1 MVLQSSASSG
11 AKRSVW
17 RQLAFRFGVVYVA
30 LYSAATQILGGVLLL
45 PGFQLP
51 ALGTVWPMR
60 DITLALAQRVFG
72 LTPPL
77 LYTGNSGDTAFHWIQ
92 NAWLLVVA
100 VAAAS
105 IWAALDRQ
113 RDHTALRAWFRVFLR
128 FALAAQMFYYGMAKI
143 VPTQFPPPG
152 LVTLIEPVGHASLS
166 DLLWTFIG
174 ASLPYQVLTGCAEL
188 LAGLLLLSPRT
199 TTLGALIGVADMAQV
214 FVLNMTYDFG
224 LKQISFHLLVMFLW
238 LLAPELR
245 RLADVLVF
253 NRATSPV
260 MHPPLFASARSNR
273 LALMTQLAFGAY
285 LLVMFS
291 TLSVRYYYAA
301 GGPGSEKSPLYGI
314 WNVEQ
319 LSVNDDV
326 RPAALNDYDRRWR
339 RVVFD
344 APNVVVFQR
353 TDDSLAHYGAAIG
366 DGGRTLALT
375 KRNSKTWS
383 ARFTV
388 ERPAP
393 DRLVIAGEMD
403 NRRISMQ
410 LQRVELDTFRLL
422 RSTFRW
428 IRPPDPFAG

>member
-1 MVLQSSASSG
+1 
-11 AKRSVW
+11 
-17 RQLAFRFGVVYVA
+17 
-30 LYSAATQILGGVLLL
+30 
-45 PGFQLP
+45 
-51 ALGTVWPMR
+51 
-60 DITLALAQRVFG
+60 
-72 LTPPL
+72 
-77 LYTGNSGDTAFHWIQ
+77 
-92 NAWLLVVA
+92 
-100 VAAAS
+100 
-105 IWAALDRQ
+105 
-113 RDHTALRAWFRVFLR
+113 
-128 FALAAQMFYYGMAKI
+128 
-143 VPTQFPPPG
+143 
-152 LVTLIEPVGHASLS
+152 LIEPVGSASLS

-174 ASLPYQVLTGCAEL
+174 ASTPYQMITGCAEM
-188 LAGLLLLSPRT
+188 LAGLLLLTPQT
-199 TTLGALIGVADMAQV
+199 TMLGALIGLADMLQV
-214 FVLNMTYDFG
+214 FLLNMTYDFG

-253 NRATSPV
+253 NRATTPV
-260 MHPPLFASARSNR
+260 THPALFASARSNR

-319 LSVNDDV
+319 LSVNDEV

-383 ARFTV
+383 ARFTI

-403 NRRISMQ
+403 HRRISMQ